1 MKKPHSSI
9 LIAAVMLA
17 SAYVVVIAQSPGTPP
32 QTPSSPACTISGTVS
47 AGQAK
52 LPGVAIT
59 VVPKDGGN
67 PLLTSTG
74 LDGSF
79 RVHPGKPGDYDVLAE
94 LSAFASAVKTI
105 TVGPDCQAK
114 VELTTTLRS
123 RAPAAA
129 ATPAPA
135 AAAAT
140 TPPVTLQQRPQAGGQ
155 QFQRVAPVAG
165 ARAGQRGQAA
175 GVGAATGAD
184 AGGIG
189 AAEDAQAVAQHLSLP
204 AGFTA
209 ESVSESVTTFGS
221 NTQMNDAFLF
231 GGRGEGGRGGMGG
244 EGGFGGIGGA
254 GGEGQGGL
262 PGMGQMGGGF
272 AAGAFGLGGGPGGG
286 GGGGRGGGGGEGGG
300 GRGGA
305 GGGGRPG
312 FGNIRSN
319 RPSGQASYTLGGS
332 MLNAQPY
339 ALNGQSPAQPSFLN
353 QRYTFAIGGPAKIPG
368 LFDLGTRTSWF
379 LNYSGSHGSNLYDSY
394 SQVPSLASRT
404 GDFSPLSTS
413 VIDPLTGLPF
423 PGNQIPANRISP
435 ASAALLQYIPAPN
448 QAGATQNY
456 HLSSTTISNG
466 DDINFRFTRTFGTP
480 PTGRGGRGG
489 GGGGGGRGGGGRGAM
504 MNNVV
509 NLNLG
514 VQFSRSDSSQ
524 LTGFPGIQGA
534 SHRTGWNVPVN
545 LSFGKWGF
553 MNTLSVQFN
562 RSKSATTNQFG
573 GVTNVAGAAGIVGVS
588 PDPFDWG
595 VPTVTFSSGLSSLRD
610 VNPTESL
617 NQTLAINGS
626 MMKMKGKH
634 TMRWGGNFQSLLSE
648 NRSNANARGSFTF
661 TGAYTGGGTGN
672 QTGLDF
678 ADFLLGLPQ
687 QATLQYGP
695 GLESFHARSYSAY
708 FQDDYR
714 FSGAVTLSLGLRYEY
729 QSPYTEADNRL
740 VTLDVPSD
748 FSAATSVQAGQT
760 GPYTGAFPLT
770 IVHPDRNNVAPRL
783 GVAWRANQKTTVRGG
798 YGINYA
804 SVPYMS
810 MAQKLAGQ
818 PPFATT
824 NTVIGAATTP
834 LLMATV
840 FAPGPP
846 ANTTTN
852 TFGVDPNY
860 NIGYVQIWNVDVQRE
875 INRTWSA
882 GLTYTGTKGSSLD
895 LLRAP
900 NRGPSGLRIPN
911 VQAFTWESSGST
923 SIMNA
928 LSMRVRKRLSMGFSG
943 GVTYTLSKS
952 MDDASSI
959 GGGGAVVAQNDQ
971 NLAAEWSRS
980 SFDQRHRVSADFAYE
995 LPFGANRKWLAGEG
1009 VLNKIVGDWIL
1020 NGTLSYAS
1028 GSPFTARIIGASSDI
1043 SRGTNGTLRADYNG
1057 QAIDLSNPTMALF
1070 FNTAAFS
1077 VPAAGTFGN
1086 SARNLITG
1094 PTNTTFNMSMS
1105 KSMRYAG
1112 NRSMSLRIQA
1122 NNVLN
1127 MPQWGSIGTVFN
1139 SLTFGRVVSMRS
1151 MRSVQIIARFSF

>member
-1 MKKPHSSI
+1 MKKTHSSF

-17 SAYVVVIAQSPGTPP
+17 SAYVVVKAQSPGTPP
-32 QTPSSPACTISGTVS
+32 QTPPTPPCTITGTVS

-59 VVPKDGGN
+59 VVPKSGGN
-67 PLLTSTG
+67 PILASTG
-74 LDGSF
+74 NDGSF
-79 RVHPGKPGDYDVLAE
+79 RVHPAGPGDYDVLAE
-94 LSAFASAVKTI
+94 LSAFASAVKTV
-105 TVGPDCQAK
+105 TLGPDCQGK
-114 VELTTTLRS
+114 VDLTTTLRS
-123 RAPAAA
+123 RVPATAAA
-129 ATPAPA
+129 PTA
-135 AAAAT
+135 AAAAAPAP
-140 TPPVTLQQRPQAGGQ
+140 PPVTLQQRPQAGGQ

-165 ARAGQRGQAA
+165 AQAGQRGQAA
-175 GVGAATGAD
+175 TGAD
-184 AGGIG
+184 ATGVG
-189 AAEDAQAVAQHLSLP
+189 AAEDAAAVAQHLSLP

-221 NTQMNDAFLF
+221 NTQSNDSFLF

-244 EGGFGGIGGA
+244 EGGIGGIGGA
-254 GGEGQGGL
+254 AGEGQTGL

-272 AAGAFGLGGGPGGG
+272 SAGAFGLSGGPGGG

-305 GGGGRPG
+305 GGGGGRPG
-312 FGNIRSN
+312 MGNIRTN
-319 RPSGQASYTLGGS
+319 RPSGQASYTLSGS
-332 MLNAQPY
+332 ALNANPY
-339 ALNGQSPAQPSFLN
+339 ALNGQSSQQPSYAN
-353 QRYTFAIGGPAKIPG
+353 QRYTVAIGGPAKIPG
-368 LFDLGTRTSWF
+368 LFDLGTRSNVF

-394 SQVPSLASRT
+394 SVVPSLALRS
-404 GDFSPLSTS
+404 GDFSALPTS
-413 VIDPLTGLPF
+413 VMDPLTGLPF
-423 PGNQIPANRISP
+423 PGNQIPASRISP
-435 ASAALLQYIPAPN
+435 TAAALLKYIPAPN
-448 QAGATQNY
+448 QAGAAQNY
-456 HLSSTTISNG
+456 HLSGTTVSNG

-504 MNNVV
+504 MSNVI

-534 SHRTGWNVPVN
+534 SHRSGWNVPAN
-545 LSFGKWGF
+545 LSFGKWGM
-553 MNTLSVQFN
+553 MNTLSVTFN

-573 GVTNVAGAAGIVGVS
+573 GITNVAGAAGIVGVS
-588 PDPFDWG
+588 PDAFDWG
-595 VPTVTFSSGLSSLRD
+595 VPTVSFSSLSALRD
-610 VNPTESL
+610 VNPSESL
-617 NQTLAINGS
+617 NQTIAVTGS

-634 TMRWGGNFQSLLSE
+634 TMRWGGDFRSLLSE
-648 NRSNANARGSFTF
+648 NRSNANARGSFIF
-661 TGAYTGGGTGN
+661 TGLYTGGGSGN
-672 QTGLDF
+672 VTGLDF

-695 GLESFHARSYSAY
+695 GLESYHARSYSAF

-714 FSGAVTLSLGLRYEY
+714 FSGNITFSLGLRYEY
-729 QSPYTEADNRL
+729 QSPYTEASNRL
-740 VTLDVPSD
+740 VTLDVPPD

-760 GPYTGAFPLT
+760 GPFSGAFPLT
-770 IVHPDRNNVAPRL
+770 IIHPDRNNVAPRL
-783 GVAWRANQKTTVRGG
+783 GLAWRANQKTTVRGG

-810 MAQKLAGQ
+810 IAQKLAGQ

-824 NTVIGAATTP
+824 NTVIGSATTP

-840 FAPGPP
+840 FATPP
-846 ANTTTN
+846 SATTTTN

-860 NIGYVQIWNVDVQRE
+860 NIGFVQIWNVDVQRE

-928 LSMRVRKRLSMGFSG
+928 LSMRLRKRLTMGFSG
-943 GVTYTLSKS
+943 GLTYTLSKS
-952 MDDASSI
+952 MDDAASV
-959 GGGGAVVAQNDQ
+959 GGGGGVVAQNDQ
-971 NLAAEWSRS
+971 NLAAEWGRS
-980 SFDQRHRVSADFAYE
+980 SFDQRHRVSADFAWE
-995 LPFGANRKWLAGEG
+995 LPFGSNRKWLAGEG
-1009 VLNKIVGDWIL
+1009 LLNKIVGDWIV
-1020 NGTLSYAS
+1020 NGTISYAS
-1028 GSPFTARIIGASSDI
+1028 GSPFTARITGASSDI

-1057 QAIDLSNPTMALF
+1057 QAIDLSNPTTLVF

-1077 VPAAGTFGN
+1077 QPVAGTFGN

-1094 PTNTTFNMSMS
+1094 PSNTGFNLSMS

-1112 NRSMSLRIQA
+1112 NRSLSLRIQA

-1127 MPQWGSIGTVFN
+1127 MPQWGSIDTVVN
-1139 SLTFGRVVSMRS
+1139 SPTFGHVISMRA
-1151 MRSVQIIARFSF
+1151 MRSVQIVARFSY

>member
-1 MKKPHSSI
+1 MKKTHSSF
-9 LIAAVMLA
+9 LIAVVMLA
-17 SAYVVVIAQSPGTPP
+17 SAYVVVKAQSQGAPP
-32 QTPSSPACTISGTVS
+32 QAAQTPACTISGTVS

-52 LPGVAIT
+52 LPGVAVT
-59 VVPKDGGN
+59 VVPKAGGN

-74 LDGSF
+74 IDGSF
-79 RVHPGKPGDYDVLAE
+79 RVHPAGPGEYDVLAE
-94 LSAFASAVKTI
+94 LSAFVTTVKTV
-105 TVGPDCQAK
+105 TLGPDCQAK

-123 RAPAAA
+123 RAPVAA
-129 ATPAPA
+129 ATSSSATAAPAP
-135 AAAAT
+135 
-140 TPPVTLQQRPQAGGQ
+140 PPVTLQQRPQAGGQ

-165 ARAGQRGQAA
+165 AQAGQRGQAA
-175 GVGAATGAD
+175 GTDTTGV
-184 AGGIG
+184 G
-189 AAEDAQAVAQHLSLP
+189 AAEDAAAVAQHLSLP

-221 NTQMNDAFLF
+221 NTQSNDAFLF
-231 GGRGEGGRGGMGG
+231 GGGRGEGRGPGG
-244 EGGFGGIGGA
+244 EGGFGGMGGA
-254 GGEGQGGL
+254 GAEGQPGQGGL

-272 AAGAFGLGGGPGGG
+272 ASGAFGLSGGPGGG
-286 GGGGRGGGGGEGGG
+286 QGGGGRGGGGGEGGG

-305 GGGGRPG
+305 GGGGGRPG
-312 FGNIRSN
+312 MGNLRSN
-319 RPSGQASYTLGGS
+319 RPSGQFSYTLGGS
-332 MLNAQPY
+332 MLNANPY
-339 ALNGQSPAQPSFLN
+339 AINGQASQQPSFVN
-353 QRYTFAIGGPAKIPG
+353 QRYSFAIGGPAKIPG

-379 LNYSGSHGSNLYDSY
+379 LNYSGNHGSNGYDSY
-394 SQVPSLASRT
+394 SRVPNAALRA
-404 GDFSPLSTS
+404 GDFSALSTP
-413 VIDPLTGLPF
+413 VIDPLTGLAF

-435 ASAALLQYIPAPN
+435 TAAALLQYYPAPN
-448 QAGATQNY
+448 QADATQNY
-456 HLSSTTISNG
+456 HLSGTTVSNG

-480 PTGRGGRGG
+480 PAGRGGRGG
-489 GGGGGGRGGGGRGAM
+489 GAGGGGRGGGGRGAM

-524 LTGFPGIQGA
+524 LTGFPGLQGKG
-534 SHRTGWNVPVN
+534 HRSGLNVPLN
-545 LSFGKWGF
+545 LSFGKWGL
-553 MNTLSVQFN
+553 MNTLSVTFN

-573 GVTNVAGAAGIVGVS
+573 GVTNVAGAAGILGVS
-588 PDPFDWG
+588 SDSFDWG
-595 VPTVTFSSGLSSLRD
+595 VPTVSFSSLSALRD
-610 VNPTESL
+610 VSPSQNL
-617 NQTLAINGS
+617 NQNVTINGS

-648 NRSNANARGSFTF
+648 NRSSTNARGNFTF
-661 TGAYTGGGTGN
+661 TGVYTGGGTGN
-672 QTGLDF
+672 STGLDF

-687 QATLQYGP
+687 QASLQIGP
-695 GLESFHARSYSAY
+695 GLEKFNARAYSAF
-708 FQDDYR
+708 FQDDFR
-714 FSGAVTLSLGLRYEY
+714 FSGSVTLSLGLRYEY
-729 QSPYTEADNRL
+729 QSPYTEAGNRL
-740 VTLDVPSD
+740 ETLDVPPD
-748 FSAATSVQAGQT
+748 FSAATSVQAGGT
-760 GPYTGAFPLT
+760 GPFSGAFPLT
-770 IVHPDRNNVAPRL
+770 IIHPDRNNVAPRL

-810 MAQKLAGQ
+810 IAQKLAGQ

-824 NTVIGAATTP
+824 NTIIGGTTTP

-852 TFGVDPNY
+852 TFGVDPSY

-900 NRGPSGLRIPN
+900 NRGPTGLRIPN

-928 LSMRVRKRLSMGFSG
+928 LSMRVRKRLSMGLSG

-1020 NGTLSYAS
+1020 NGTISYAS
-1028 GSPFTARIIGASSDI
+1028 GSPFTARITGASSDI

-1077 VPAAGTFGN
+1077 VPVAGTFGN
-1086 SARNLITG
+1086 SSRNLISG
-1094 PTNTTFNMSMS
+1094 PSTTTFNMSMS
-1105 KSMRYAG
+1105 KSMRYLG
-1112 NRSMSLRIQA
+1112 NRSISLRIQA

-1127 MPQWGSIGTVFN
+1127 MPQWGSIDTVVN
-1139 SLTFGRVVSMRS
+1139 SPTFGRVVSMRS
-1151 MRSVQIIARFSF
+1151 MRSVQFIARVSF